1 MYVCLPLTWS
11 FAACFDSVYAL
22 CLCFRDGRVLSEPF
36 MKLPSRKDLPDY
48 YKVIRK
54 PVDIK
59 KLLTRI
65 EENKVGLLGNDMLR
79 VTFRPSAFVK

>member
-1 MYVCLPLTWS
+1 MYV
-11 FAACFDSVYAL
+11 L
-22 CLCFRDGRVLSEPF
+22 CSCPSDGRVLSEPF

-65 EENKVGLLGNDMLR
+65 DENKVRLSGFVSHFDPEHSGNSVSR
-79 VTFRPSAFVK
+79 FCISSFRDSAL